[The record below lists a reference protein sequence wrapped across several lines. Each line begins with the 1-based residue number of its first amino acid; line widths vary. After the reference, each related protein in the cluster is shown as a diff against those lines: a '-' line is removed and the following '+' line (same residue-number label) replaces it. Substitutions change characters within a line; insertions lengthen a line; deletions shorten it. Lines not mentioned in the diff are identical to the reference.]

1 MPRSSPRFAGEILGL
16 RSDGPAEW
24 RLQMTRAPSMASV
37 QILLRKGPESSRPGQ
52 AVLAACIAVAFVAA
66 ALFFGYQAFLVS
78 YAPRSRGSLGRVLP
92 RPGNRAPAGW
102 ACGVSVSETPITG
115 CHVMLASP

>member
-1 MPRSSPRFAGEILGL
+1 
-16 RSDGPAEW
+16 
-24 RLQMTRAPSMASV
+24 MASV

-52 AVLAACIAVAFVAA
+52 AVLAARIAVAFVAA

-78 YAPRSRGSLGRVLP
+78 YAAPLARLIGKGLS

-115 CHVMLASP
+115 CHVMLARP